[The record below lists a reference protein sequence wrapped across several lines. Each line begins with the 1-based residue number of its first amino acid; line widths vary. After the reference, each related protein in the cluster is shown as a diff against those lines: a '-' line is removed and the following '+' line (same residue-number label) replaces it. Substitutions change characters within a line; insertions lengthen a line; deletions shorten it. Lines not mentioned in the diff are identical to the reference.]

1 MYCMQLLCYFC
12 NRIALREYKEM
23 ATPGH
28 SSSISDVAQVLS
40 TISSAL

>member
-1 MYCMQLLCYFC
+1 MQLLCYFC

-28 SSSISDVAQVLS
+28 SSSISDVAQVVLS